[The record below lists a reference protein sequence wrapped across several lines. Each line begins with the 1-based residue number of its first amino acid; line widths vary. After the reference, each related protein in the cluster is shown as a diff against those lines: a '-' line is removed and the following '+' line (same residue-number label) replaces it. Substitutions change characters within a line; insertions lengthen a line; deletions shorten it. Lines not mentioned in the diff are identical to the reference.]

1 MFLKH
6 PCASVVQVRE
16 RMQLEGGVP
25 ATAKE
30 LEAASNQV
38 IKAAV
43 SRPAALG
50 PAAAK
55 DHPAFLRR

>member
-1 MFLKH
+1 
-6 PCASVVQVRE
+6 
-16 RMQLEGGVP
+16 MQLEGGVP